1 MGRGRCDPHERARSR
16 RRASEADTTRGQF
29 FPTRQATRKTN
40 KMSMTSE
47 GEMVGRTDFMADD
60 HDPCDPVAAVAAADA
75 LMEAIAGGLAMEGRA
90 S

>member
-1 MGRGRCDPHERARSR
+1 
-16 RRASEADTTRGQF
+16 
-29 FPTRQATRKTN
+29 
-40 KMSMTSE
+40 MSMTSE

-90 S
+90 L